1 MGNHVVVV
9 DVDPSRVERLNQG
22 ETIIYEPGLND
33 LHKENLKSGR
43 LTFTT
48 DAVASVEKADAAF
61 ICVGTPMA
69 DNGAANLKYVQTVAE
84 TIGQHMTKSLVVVT
98 KSTVP
103 VGTGDKVRA
112 WVESGQKQAG
122 KSIEF
127 SVASNPEFLK
137 EGAAVDDFMR
147 PDRVV
152 IGVEDERA
160 GSTLRHIYGAFM
172 RNGLRLYEMD
182 IRSAEMTKYTANC
195 MLATKISFINEI
207 ANLCEHLGA
216 DVEQVR
222 QGVGSDSRIGMKFLH
237 PGVGYGGSCFP
248 KDVRA
253 LIRTALDAGGDPHLL
268 QAVQD
273 INQGQKHRMFG
284 KLQTWAEL
292 TDRSLSDV
300 TVAVWGLAF
309 KPNTDDIREAPSL
322 ELIRA
327 LLAAG
332 AKVRAH
338 DPHATP
344 NTAAELGDHEH
355 LSFFEDAYEAAQAD
369 CLVLMT
375 EWRPYRRPDW
385 QRIADS
391 LAGKAVFDGRNQYDA
406 ERLQRFGLTTYG
418 IGTSK
423 HILPAS

>member
-1 MGNHVVVV
+1 MHITVFGSGYVGLVAGVCFAEMGNDVRIV
-9 DVDPSRVERLNQG
+9 DVDPVRVERLAAG
-22 ETIIYEPGLND
+22 ETIIYEPGLNEM
-33 LHKENLKSGR
+33 HRENLAAGR
-43 LTFTT
+43 LSFTT
-48 DAVASVEKADAAF
+48 DATTAIRGADAAF

-69 DNGAANLKYVQTVAE
+69 DDGAADLQYVQKVAQ
-84 TIGQHMTKSLVVVT
+84 TIGAEMDESLVVVT

-112 WVESGQKQAG
+112 WVRDGQEQVG
-122 KSIEF
+122 KTIPF

-152 IGVEDERA
+152 IGVDDDNA
-160 GSTLRHIYGAFM
+160 ASVLRDIYGAFM
-172 RNGLRLYEMD
+172 RNGLRLYQMD

-253 LIRTALDAGGDPHLL
+253 LIRTATDAGGEPRLL

-273 INQGQKHRMFG
+273 INDSQKERMFG
-284 KLQTWAEL
+284 KIVAWAALHDRPL
-292 TDRSLSDV
+292 TGLIV
-300 TVAVWGLAF
+300 GIWGLAF

-322 ELIRA
+322 VLIKQLIRC
-327 LLAAG
+327 
-332 AKVRAH
+332 RRH
-338 DPHATP
+338 
-344 NTAAELGDHEH
+344 
-355 LSFFEDAYEAAQAD
+355 
-369 CLVLMT
+369 
-375 EWRPYRRPDW
+375 RPR
-385 QRIADS
+385 S
-391 LAGKAVFDGRNQYDA
+391 
-406 ERLQRFGLTTYG
+406 
-418 IGTSK
+418 
-423 HILPAS
+423 